1 MFYLTTPT
9 EKVRA
14 SWLFRLLAVLIAVVM
29 GRCCVAQSVPAV
41 ARRQTDQRQQDLLRH
56 LIARGRTTDAL
67 DAARYWFQEAADEWL
82 RLSASGEPTNSAVV
96 NRAAEEYIAAAI
108 RFSGVVSAG
117 QLRDGK
123 IDAAAIQAA
132 KQPLLA
138 VIQRSADAEDPKDP
152 FRARQPWLAFA
163 GIQVDLAVLTTRS
176 IMVGAGYQAS
186 PIESG
191 GELAASFRELDG
203 RIKRL
208 QGLVDTQINELRSKR
223 TPQSDALAADLAFLQ
238 QDLALSRVRAAYR
251 RSQIFPIGS
260 EQSIALSARAAA
272 QASDLMV
279 QFSET
284 DDRKQ

>member
-108 RFSGVVSAG
+108 RFSGVVSA
-117 QLRDGK
+117 
-123 IDAAAIQAA
+123 
-132 KQPLLA
+132 
-138 VIQRSADAEDPKDP
+138 
-152 FRARQPWLAFA
+152 
-163 GIQVDLAVLTTRS
+163 
-176 IMVGAGYQAS
+176 
-186 PIESG
+186 
-191 GELAASFRELDG
+191 
-203 RIKRL
+203 
-208 QGLVDTQINELRSKR
+208 
-223 TPQSDALAADLAFLQ
+223 
-238 QDLALSRVRAAYR
+238 
-251 RSQIFPIGS
+251 
-260 EQSIALSARAAA
+260 
-272 QASDLMV
+272 
-279 QFSET
+279 
-284 DDRKQ
+284 